1 MLEKLKGK
9 RLYSILR
16 YKCPRCHE
24 GDFFVSKKNYDL
36 KNFIKNHETCSHCGL
51 RYERE
56 VGFFFG
62 AMFVSYAL
70 SVAFAVA
77 IGVAILVL
85 FPSASYKVYIAAL
98 LIGLVLLS
106 PLAYRLSRLIWL
118 NLFYHYEGD
127 KKEVSNK

>member
-1 MLEKLKGK
+1 MLEKLKGNL
-9 RLYSILR
+9 LYSILR

-24 GDFFVSKKNYDL
+24 GDFFVNNRNYDL
-36 KNFIKNHETCSHCGL
+36 KNLTKNHEKCSNCGL

-77 IGVAILVL
+77 IGVAVLVL
-85 FPSASYKVYIAAL
+85 FPSASYKVYIVAI
-98 LIGLVLLS
+98 LIGLVILS
-106 PLAYRLSRLIWL
+106 PFAYRLSRLIWI
-118 NLFYHYEGD
+118 NLFQKYEGD
-127 KKEVSNK
+127 KKEVGNK